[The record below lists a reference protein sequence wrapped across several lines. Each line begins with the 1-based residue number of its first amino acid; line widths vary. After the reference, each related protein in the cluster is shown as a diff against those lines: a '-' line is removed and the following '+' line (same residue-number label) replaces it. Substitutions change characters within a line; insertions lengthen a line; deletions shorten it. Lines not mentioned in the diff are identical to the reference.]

1 MEDFQMNLLFRC
13 SIFLF
18 ALLTLSA
25 NSVSEDSLPF
35 LANNVESYT
44 RFPDGTIL
52 YHYDFTYPSPMDI
65 QDSNFKQHRSPPCFD
80 ILEYKGY
87 NWGLISVTY
96 ALDNFFLEKKSY
108 RLGGLA
114 GRYKLQDSTLYLTGL
129 DICFDFQDD
138 GFYPDEKFHTKV
150 PLDLLFPGAKDSIVA
165 SFTTDYMNYSC
176 LNCQTNGDST
186 NYMNMEI
193 TFERGKISHM
203 AFYSDLAINPITKN
217 YFPFCKTFPN
227 GKIYYL
233 DNPKELDLIG
243 EDATRFVEKWGYF
256 YKQALDTIQFKD
268 LIDSLS
274 PYYQKHRQNYLDS
287 LAKEKEKQS
296 SEKKKDG
303 Q

>member
-1 MEDFQMNLLFRC
+1 MNLLFRC

-25 NSVSEDSLPF
+25 NSLSEDSLPF

-114 GRYKLQDSTLYLTGL
+114 GRYKLQDSTLFLTGL
-129 DICFDFQDD
+129 DICFYLQDD
-138 GFYPDEKFHTKV
+138 SYNSIKKFRTRI
-150 PLDLLFPGAKDSIVA
+150 PLDFLFPGAKDSVEA
-165 SFTTDYMNYSC
+165 SFFSDYTIYSC
-176 LNCQTNGDST
+176 LNCLTDKNDSS
-186 NYMNMEI
+186 YVLMDLI
-193 TFERGKISHM
+193 VLHGKILHM
-203 AFYSDLAINPITKN
+203 RFSSDSPIDPITKKPYPERKALADGN
-217 YFPFCKTFPN
+217 VHDNVSEKEDPAWEKARALR
-227 GKIYYL
+227 L
-233 DNPKELDLIG
+233 DSKP
-243 EDATRFVEKWGYF
+243 
-256 YKQALDTIQFKD
+256 ALPEYVDTIQFKD

-274 PYYQKHRQNYLDS
+274 PYYQKHRRNYLDS

>member
-1 MEDFQMNLLFRC
+1 MNHLFRC

-25 NSVSEDSLPF
+25 NSLFAIDLENCKDCVINIALED
-35 LANNVESYT
+35 Y
-44 RFPDGTIL
+44 PDKE
-52 YHYDFTYPSPMDI
+52 DI
-65 QDSNFKQHRSPPCFD
+65 QDSNFKQHYAIPCFD
-80 ILEYKGY
+80 ILEYEGLK
-87 NWGLISVTY
+87 WGGISPTNL
-96 ALDNFFLEKKSY
+96 LDHFFLEKKSSK
-108 RLGGLA
+108 LSGLA

-129 DICFDFQDD
+129 DICFDSQDD
-138 GFYPDEKFHTKV
+138 GFYPDGKFHTKV

-165 SFTTDYMNYSC
+165 SFVTGYMKYSC

-193 TFERGKISHM
+193 TFERGKISHK
-203 AFYSDLAINPITKN
+203 AFVSNSPINPITKK
-217 YFPFCKTFPN
+217 YFPLCGGSFN
-227 GKIYYL
+227 GKFWYL
-233 DNPKELDLIG
+233 DNKKEYDLLQ
-243 EDATRFVEKWGYF
+243 EDFFRLEKKWDHF
-256 YKQALDTIQFKD
+256 YKYPLDTLQFKD

-274 PYYQKHRQNYLDS
+274 PYYQKHRRNYLDS